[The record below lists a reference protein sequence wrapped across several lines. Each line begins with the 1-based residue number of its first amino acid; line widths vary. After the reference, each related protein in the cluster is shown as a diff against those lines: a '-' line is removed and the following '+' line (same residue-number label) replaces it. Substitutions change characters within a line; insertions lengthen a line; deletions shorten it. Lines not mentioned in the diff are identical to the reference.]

1 MTSYKNL
8 LSTVSFPK
16 ISQLHVSKHFEQL
29 DANFT
34 QLLSSSL
41 QDRNNRYK
49 GSKFNTHFATH
60 PLQLID
66 RIIASGTIVR
76 FQNVKYSKIE
86 MEVSFSQSNFPSGIG
101 WDSII
106 PITEI
111 PTEARAYLK
120 KETRENSSVLV
131 HKTKEKIPT
140 HTLVLILHRQ
150 RNQWEVTT
158 CFPGIFA
165 PSLPHSFFKSNQQR
179 TQATQFWKNHAFIKY
194 QG

>member
-1 MTSYKNL
+1 MISYKNL
-8 LSTVSFPK
+8 LSKVSFLK

-29 DANFT
+29 DEDFAP
-34 QLLSSSL
+34 LLSRSQ

-49 GSKFNTHFATH
+49 GSKFNAHFATH

-76 FQNVKYSKIE
+76 FENVKYSKLE
-86 MEVSFSQSNFPSGIG
+86 MEVRFSQSNFPSGIG

-111 PTEARAYLK
+111 PTGVKQHLK
-120 KETRENSSVLV
+120 KETRESSSVLV
-131 HKTKEKIPT
+131 YESKEKVTT
-140 HTLVLILHRQ
+140 HILVLILHRHN
-150 RNQWEVTT
+150 NQWEVTT
-158 CFPGIFA
+158 CFPGVFA
-165 PSLPHSFFKSNQQR
+165 PSLPHSFFKTNQLR
-179 TQATQFWKNHAFIKY
+179 AEATQFWKEHAFMRY